1 MCGEVTL
8 SRIGFLNEL
17 FLNGG
22 IDMAKK
28 GILITGGSG
37 LVGAYAVAMLQERGE
52 RPVVFDVAL
61 NERLLAAVGVDMAKV
76 TMIRGDTM
84 DLPAIISAIREQDCD
99 RVIHLAAFLGEE
111 VQRRPYSGVRLNFM
125 GTINVFEAARLEK
138 VARVI
143 FPSSG
148 TVFLGSLG
156 EGLSKVDES
165 IPMNPPSVYAA
176 TKASCEFMGRA
187 YGKRYG
193 FEFICLRYVGGL
205 YGPSPAS
212 LKATREIAIQQMI
225 RAAVKGE
232 AAKINWPYAPAE
244 IVYGKDAA
252 KGTVLA
258 ALKEKFTDTL
268 FHIGAGT
275 MLSGDDI
282 AAAVRKAYPAS
293 KVELVKAS
301 AIMPYPESRLA
312 SDLSRSKEQLGYE
325 PDYPIDK
332 AVVDYGATLKRL
344 ENL

>member
-1 MCGEVTL
+1 
-8 SRIGFLNEL
+8 
-17 FLNGG
+17 
-22 IDMAKK
+22 MAVK

-37 LVGAYAVAMLQERGE
+37 LVGAYAVGMLLDRGE
-52 RPVVFDVAL
+52 RPVVFDVAV
-61 NERLLAAVGVDMAKV
+61 NERLLGAVGVDTNKV
-76 TMIRGDTM
+76 TLIRGDMM
-84 DLPAIISAIREQDCD
+84 DLPALISALRDNDCD

-125 GTINVFEAARLEK
+125 GTVNVFEAARLEK

-148 TVFLGSLG
+148 TVYLGSLG
-156 EGLSKVDES
+156 EGLEKIDEK

-187 YGKRYG
+187 YAKRYG
-193 FEFICLRYVGGL
+193 FEFICLRYTGGL
-205 YGPSPAS
+205 YGPSPAA

-232 AAKINWPYAPAE
+232 AAKISWPYGPAE
-244 IVYGKDAA
+244 ILYGKDAA

-258 ALKEKFTDTL
+258 ALKDSFKETL
-268 FHIGAGT
+268 FHIGNGK

-282 AAAVRKAYPAS
+282 VNAVRKAYPGS
-293 KVELVKAS
+293 DITLVKS
-301 AIMPYPESRLA
+301 DNPMPYPESRLA
-312 SDLSRSKEQLGYE
+312 SDFSRAKHELGYE
-325 PDYPIDK
+325 PEYSIEK
-332 AVVDYGATLKRL
+332 AALDYGATLKKL